1 MALCQ
6 KGYARESLLRA
17 ILHKETYT
25 LAETVRTVN
34 AFIRKGVI
42 DMATGGGGTWTGQN
56 KIRPGVYIR
65 FRSTGSTGLTA
76 GDRGTVTICEPMS
89 WGPWAR

>member
-25 LAETVRTVN
+25 LAETVRTVQG
-34 AFIRKGVI
+34 ISSK
-42 DMATGGGGTWTGQN
+42 
-56 KIRPGVYIR
+56 
-65 FRSTGSTGLTA
+65 RS
-76 GDRGTVTICEPMS
+76 D
-89 WGPWAR
+89 